1 MTNEYLSRNTDLRDP
16 FLLKPIGKDY
26 LWGGNRLKQDFGKKI
41 EMTPLAETWECST
54 HPDGSSIIDSG
65 RFKGE
70 LLRDVIKKYP
80 ELMGT
85 HPDRKEELPI
95 LIKLI
100 DAKQDLSIQV
110 HPDDSYA
117 KQHENGSLGKTEMWY
132 VLEAEKDAKLIYGFY
147 YDMEKEFLK
156 KKIEDNTVER
166 YFQKIPVKK
175 DDVFYVEA
183 GCVHAIGS
191 GILLVEV
198 QENSNLTYRFYDYN
212 RIDKTGNHRCLQI
225 EKALDV
231 ADLRGGILP
240 KQPMRML
247 QFKPGY
253 ATELLCRCK
262 YFQVKRVLLNINK
275 YGTPAPIATGSNSF
289 HVMLCIEGKGELSW
303 NMKSLYFNKGDCIFI
318 PANSVQMEIE
328 GKAKLLN
335 VSC

>member
-1 MTNEYLSRNTDLRDP
+1 MISKYSKWNTDLRVP

-41 EMTPLAETWECST
+41 KMEPLAETWECST

-65 RFKGE
+65 RFKGQ
-70 LLRDVIKKYP
+70 LLRDIIKKYP
-80 ELMGT
+80 ELVGT
-85 HPDRKEELPI
+85 HFNIKGELPI

-117 KQHENGSLGKTEMWY
+117 KQYEDGALGKTEMWY
-132 VLEAEKDAKLIYGFY
+132 ILEAEKDSKLVYGFY
-147 YDMEKEFLK
+147 YDMDRDFIK

-175 DDVFYVEA
+175 DDVFYIEA

-191 GILLVEV
+191 GILLAEV
-198 QENSNLTYRFYDYN
+198 QENSNLTYRLYDYK
-212 RIDKTGNHRCLQI
+212 RVDKEGNYRKLEI

-231 ADLRGGILP
+231 ADLRGRVLP
-240 KQPMRML
+240 RQPMRTL

-262 YFQVKRVLLNINK
+262 YFQVKRVLLNINEVDVPVK
-275 YGTPAPIATGSNSF
+275 IAAGSNSF
-289 HVMLCIEGKGELSW
+289 QVMLCVEGKGRMSW
-303 NMKSLYFNKGDCIFI
+303 DKKKLCFTKGDCIFI
-318 PANSVQMEIE
+318 PANSVQIGIE